1 MMRFV
6 GIGSAAA
13 LFIAMAP
20 AQAQTPQTMSASPAS
35 TGWSADTPVETLAAD
50 PAARA
55 ILEKDVPMLLKHPSY
70 QTIKSLNLRQIQ
82 PYSAGAL
89 TDAMIAAADRDLKAL
104 KVR

>member
-1 MMRFV
+1 
-6 GIGSAAA
+6 
-13 LFIAMAP
+13 
-20 AQAQTPQTMSASPAS
+20 
-35 TGWSADTPVETLAAD
+35 
-50 PAARA
+50 
-55 ILEKDVPMLLKHPSY
+55 MLLKHPSY